1 MSEVNRKLTAII
13 FTDLVGF
20 TEIMR
25 QDERKAMNILKY
37 KRQLLEPIITNY
49 KGKQLKEMGDGY
61 LISFSSAI
69 EAVKCAIEIQN
80 TTIDIPALNLRIGIH
95 IGDVI
100 QEKDDIFGDG
110 VNIASRIRPFAEP
123 GQICLSQSV
132 FESIQG
138 QRDIRAKSIG
148 KQTLKGIDEP
158 HELYTIDLT
167 TSPEDL
173 PPLQEMVY
181 KQTAHKF
188 KIKSFAS
195 WAAGIIS
202 TIFILFTAVDFLTT
216 PKKVAIKNSIAITPF
231 ENIKNVKEFHWLSAN
246 FLENLTF
253 KLSQSKS
260 FQIID
265 RAQVRKLLQEHSPDI
280 AGYSAELAQLIGK
293 DMNANYV
300 LFGSFTIFEDE
311 IQIISMLTNVQTNQI
326 YPIVSEY
333 YDKADKKNMI
343 ENLSNTV
350 FDKLEKLIVR
360 EDS

>member
-1 MSEVNRKLTAII
+1 MSEVNRKLTAIL

-25 QDERKAMNILKY
+25 QDERKAMNILQY

-61 LISFSSAI
+61 LISFPSAI

-138 QRDIRAKSIG
+138 QRNIHAKSIG

-167 TSPEDL
+167 TSPEDSPL
-173 PPLQEMVY
+173 LQEMVY
-181 KQTAHKF
+181 K
-188 KIKSFAS
+188 
-195 WAAGIIS
+195 
-202 TIFILFTAVDFLTT
+202 
-216 PKKVAIKNSIAITPF
+216 
-231 ENIKNVKEFHWLSAN
+231 
-246 FLENLTF
+246 
-253 KLSQSKS
+253 
-260 FQIID
+260 
-265 RAQVRKLLQEHSPDI
+265 
-280 AGYSAELAQLIGK
+280 
-293 DMNANYV
+293 
-300 LFGSFTIFEDE
+300 
-311 IQIISMLTNVQTNQI
+311 
-326 YPIVSEY
+326 
-333 YDKADKKNMI
+333 
-343 ENLSNTV
+343 
-350 FDKLEKLIVR
+350 
-360 EDS
+360 

>member
-1 MSEVNRKLTAII
+1 MSEVNRKLTAIL

-138 QRDIRAKSIG
+138 QRDIYAKSIG

-167 TSPEDL
+167 TSPEDSS
-173 PPLQEMVY
+173 PLQEMVY
-181 KQTAHKF
+181 KKTAHKF
-188 KIKSFAS
+188 TIKSFAS
-195 WAAGIIS
+195 WAAGIIL
-202 TIFILFTAVDFLTT
+202 TIFILFQAVEFLTT
-216 PKKVAIKNSIAITPF
+216 PKKIAAENSIAIIPF
-231 ENIKNVKEFHWLSAN
+231 TNIKNVEKYNWLTN
-246 FLENLTF
+246 QFPENLTF
-253 KLSQSKS
+253 KLSESETFIVISRNRVTKKLNESK
-260 FQIID
+260 
-265 RAQVRKLLQEHSPDI
+265 A
-280 AGYSAELAQLIGK
+280 AGTRELAQLGN
-293 DMNANYV
+293 DLNTNYV
-300 LFGSFTIFEDE
+300 LFGSFTIFENQ
-311 IQIISMLTNVQTNQI
+311 IQIITTMIDAETQQVTPLVQEI
-326 YPIVSEY
+326 YPINDLIQMVN
-333 YDKADKKNMI
+333 DI
-343 ENLSNTV
+343 SNKIYN
-350 FDKLEKLIVR
+350 KLEDLSVR
-360 EDS
+360 QDS

>member
-1 MSEVNRKLTAII
+1 MSEVNRKLTAIL

-49 KGKQLKEMGDGY
+49 KGKHLKEMGDGY
-61 LISFSSAI
+61 LISFPSAI

-138 QRDIRAKSIG
+138 QRDINAKSIG
-148 KQTLKGIDEP
+148 KQTLKGINEP

-167 TSPEDL
+167 TSPEGS

-181 KQTAHKF
+181 KKTAHKF

-195 WAAGIIS
+195 WVAGIIL
-202 TIFILFTAVDFLTT
+202 TIVILFQAVEFFTT
-216 PKKVAIKNSIAITPF
+216 KEKITINNSIAILPF
-231 ENIKNVKEFHWLSAN
+231 ENITANEEYNWLTKQ
-246 FLENLTF
+246 FLQTLTF
-253 KLSQSKS
+253 KLGDSNN
-260 FQIID
+260 FEIID
-265 RAQVRKLLQEHSPDI
+265 QHFVINLLSESKAKH
-280 AGYSAELAQLIGK
+280 AGYVQLGK
-293 DMNANYV
+293 NLNTNYI
-300 LFGSFTIFEDE
+300 LHGSFTIIEDE
-311 IQIISMLTNVQTNQI
+311 IQILTMLTNVQTGQI
-326 YPIVSEY
+326 DPIVSEY
-333 YDKADKKNMI
+333 YDKEDKKTMW

-350 FDKLEKLIVR
+350 FEKLENIIFR

>member
-1 MSEVNRKLTAII
+1 LSEVNRKLTAIL

-61 LISFSSAI
+61 LISFPSAI

-123 GQICLSQSV
+123 GQICFSHSV

-138 QRDIRAKSIG
+138 QRDIYAKSIG

-167 TSPEDL
+167 TSPEDSS
-173 PPLQEMVY
+173 PLQEMVY
-181 KQTAHKF
+181 KKTAHKF
-188 KIKSFAS
+188 KIKSLAS
-195 WAAGIIS
+195 WAAGIIL
-202 TIFILFTAVDFLTT
+202 TIVILFQAVEFLTQG
-216 PKKVAIKNSIAITPF
+216 KVITIDNSIAIFPF
-231 ENIKNVKEFHWLSAN
+231 ENITANKDYDWLTKQ
-246 FLENLTF
+246 FLQTLTF
-253 KLSQSKS
+253 KLGDSNN
-260 FQIID
+260 FEIID
-265 RAQVRKLLQEHSPDI
+265 QHFVINLLSESKADH
-280 AGYSAELAQLIGK
+280 AGYVQLGK
-293 DMNANYV
+293 NLNTNYI
-300 LFGSFTIFEDE
+300 LHGSYTIMEDE
-311 IQIISMLTNVQTNQI
+311 IQILTMLTNVQTGQI
-326 YPIVSEY
+326 EPILSQY
-333 YDKADKKNMI
+333 YDKEDKKNMW

-350 FDKLEKLIVR
+350 FEKLESIIVR